1 MENFKDLYEQIITVS
16 GKDFE
21 LCSEL
26 LDLFDNLI
34 KDNECVEKH
43 HCQFEHS
50 IVYLFNIYCFLI
62 QYQFLIIERI

>member
-43 HCQFEHS
+43 NCRFEHS
-50 IVYLFNIYCFLI
+50 SPIGRQSNV
-62 QYQFLIIERI
+62 